1 MNTSD
6 LGEVKELTP
15 EWYTLPDFLRNI
27 NGLPLGTTQAGE
39 VVGDV
44 TLPPWAPTA
53 EDFIRTQREALESE
67 YVSQRL
73 HHWVDLIF
81 GHKQRGPAAVE
92 ARNVFF
98 YLTYYGAVDVAQVGG
113 GGWDWEMCVCRGGGL
128 VGVGGKMGD
137 GGGFG

>member
-15 EWYTLPDFLRNI
+15 EWYSLPDFLRNV
-27 NGLPLGTTQAGE
+27 NGLDLGTTQAGE
-39 VVGDV
+39 EVGDV
-44 TLPPWAPTA
+44 ALPPWAPTA
-53 EDFIRTQREALESE
+53 EDFIRIQREALESE

-73 HHWVDLIF
+73 HLWIDLIF

-98 YLTYYGAVDVAQVGG
+98 YLTYYGAVDVAQVRTASV
-113 GGWDWEMCVCRGGGL
+113 WRGG
-128 VGVGGKMGD
+128 MA
-137 GGGFG
+137 FF